1 MCCVNGK
8 NLRGGKISQISTL
21 VLAATD
27 LRKAFSEA
35 IKHFLHRMFLCH
47 RRHFCVV
54 VGWREFS
61 AFVVVDVCSLG
72 NAADDVLRCFN

>member
-1 MCCVNGK
+1 MNGK

-21 VLAATD
+21 VLRISGKLSAKP
-27 LRKAFSEA
+27 LSSFYIECSSVVVV
-35 IKHFLHRMFLCH
+35 IL
-47 RRHFCVV
+47 VV

-61 AFVVVDVCSLG
+61 AFVVVDAVCSLG